1 MHFVGMAAIQSP
13 LELRYTPHCFC
24 CRFFWL
30 WRWQLLRWPSTRLRI
45 RLLLIAAALVAI
57 LSALF
62 MWLERWYERHFNRLV
77 AREMYRDALT
87 GALNRRA
94 ADRDLNQRFDS
105 WQHDGVSTAV
115 YLLDLDDF
123 KQVNDTW
130 GHEEILV
137 LCQGMQARQAE
148 AIGYV
153 LLDALQELALPVP
166 GAAEPAGFVTV
177 TASVGIA
184 LFADDDTNARAAV
197 QRADRAMYDAK
208 EQGKD
213 RVVSRLSP

>member
-1 MHFVGMAAIQSP
+1 MAAIQSP
-13 LELRYTPHCFC
+13 LELRYTPPLF
-24 CRFFWL
+24 
-30 WRWQLLRWPSTRLRI
+30 LLSIFLAVALAIAALAVDRLRI

-105 WQHDGVSTAV
+105 WQHDGVNTSV

-130 GHEEILV
+130 GGEEILV

-148 AIGYV
+148 AFGYM
-153 LLDALQELALPVP
+153 LLDALHELAMPVP

-177 TASVGIA
+177 TASVGIT